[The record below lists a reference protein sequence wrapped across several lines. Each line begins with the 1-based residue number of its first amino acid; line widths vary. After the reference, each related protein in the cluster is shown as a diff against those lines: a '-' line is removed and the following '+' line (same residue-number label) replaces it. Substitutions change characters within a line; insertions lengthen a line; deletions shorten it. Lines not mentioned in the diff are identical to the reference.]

1 MKTRIGAIVVIMLA
15 ALSVACTRPPLRPP
29 PGIQDKIDRDARL
42 EGTKA
47 ASYETAVSR
56 QGR

>member
-1 MKTRIGAIVVIMLA
+1 MLA

>member
-1 MKTRIGAIVVIMLA
+1 VRTRIGAIVVIMLA

-42 EGTKA
+42 EGA
-47 ASYETAVSR
+47 NPAVDEATVSG
-56 QGR
+56 QAG